1 MSIEKKLVV
10 ALACRNTG
18 KRLYGKP
25 LQNLDIENSTSVLDN
40 IIGCL
45 KKIQAIDSI
54 VLGVAEGAENDIF
67 VEYASVNEIG
77 CIRGDEIDVLSRLIR
92 CGDFDNATDIFRITS
107 ESPYPY
113 FDLIDKAWLKHQKN
127 NNDATFLDDVID
139 GCGFQILSLNALKKS
154 HKEGENKHR
163 SELCSLFIRENKD
176 KFKIQYITPPKELLR
191 KDIRLTVD
199 YPEDLV
205 VCRAV
210 YEHFKEFAP
219 LIPLLDVVDFLD
231 KNKKLI
237 ELTSSFC
244 EVGYQT
250 MYK

>member
-1 MSIEKKLVV
+1 LSNEKKLVA

-18 KRLYGKP
+18 TRLYGKP
-25 LQNLDIENSTSVLDN
+25 LQNLDVYNEISILDN
-40 IIGCL
+40 IVNCL
-45 KKIQAIDSI
+45 KKNQSIDKI
-54 VLGVAEGAENDIF
+54 VLGISDDKENDVF
-67 VEYASVNEIG
+67 VDYADENKIG
-77 CIRGDEIDVLSRLIR
+77 YIRGNTIDVLSRLIL
-92 CGDFDNATDIFRITS
+92 CGELENATDIFRITS

-113 FDLIDKAWLKHQKN
+113 FDLIDKAWLKHN
-127 NNDATFLDDVID
+127 RNCNDATFLDNVID
-139 GCGFQILSLNALKKS
+139 GCGFQILSLKALKKS
-154 HKEGENKHR
+154 HLEGENRHR
-163 SELCSLFIRENKD
+163 SELCSLYIRENKD
-176 KFKIQYITPPKELLR
+176 KFKIQYITPPKKLVR

-210 YEHFKEFAP
+210 YSHFKKFAP

-231 KNKKLI
+231 KNKRLI

-244 EVGYQT
+244 ESGYET